1 MSITQ
6 AMWTG
11 VSGLAAE
18 SNALGVVGD
27 NVANSSTIGF
37 KQSRAVF
44 EDILGGA
51 VGQNNGGGVRML
63 RAQQIFAQGSM
74 VNTGQATDLALSGD
88 GFFVVKGSLDG
99 VDGQFYTRAG
109 QFTIDNAGN
118 LVNPQG
124 LHLQGY
130 PANADGTFQATAAD
144 IVIPTAPL
152 APKPTANITVDAKLD
167 ATPLPA
173 KVSPFDPTNP
183 GDSSNYHVPTK
194 MYDSLGVEHDV
205 TIYYVNTGAGTWD
218 YHAMVDDGGEVS
230 GGTVGQPFEIASGA
244 LTFTSDGALQDNVPG
259 SGGTVDFVNAT
270 PGQAFTFDFG
280 TPIAA
285 GGTGTDGIVQ
295 YDGESVLNGQSQDGY
310 SSGSIQGVQIDGNGT
325 IMGVYDNGQQIPV
338 AQLAVAKFTSNDG
351 LNRNGHNLWSASLA
365 SGDALLGAAGTGGRG
380 AVVSGAL
387 EQSNVDIASQFVE
400 MIAHQ
405 RAFQANSKTIT
416 TADEML
422 QEIVQLK
429 R

>member
-11 VSGLAAE
+11 VAGLSAE

-51 VGQNNGGGVRML
+51 VGQNIGGGVRML

-88 GFFVVKGSLDG
+88 GFFVVKGALDG
-99 VDGQFYTRAG
+99 VDGEFYTRAG

-118 LVNPQG
+118 MVNPQG

-130 PANADGTFQATAAD
+130 PANTDGTFQATPAD

-152 APKPTANITVDAKLD
+152 PPKPTSNIEVDGNLD
-167 ATPLPA
+167 ATPEPA
-173 KVSPFDPTNP
+173 TVTPFDPLNP
-183 GDSSNYHVPTK
+183 GNSSNGVSTTK
-194 MYDSLGVEHDV
+194 MYDSLGAEHDV
-205 TIYYVNTGAGTWD
+205 TIYYVNTGAGQWE
-218 YHAMVDDGGEVS
+218 YHAMVDDGAEVA
-230 GGTVGQPFEIASGA
+230 GGTPGEPFEIASGT
-244 LTFTSDGALQDNVPG
+244 LTFNPNGTLQDHQANAA
-259 SGGTVDFVNAT
+259 TVDFVNASPAQT
-270 PGQAFTFDFG
+270 FTLDFG
-280 TPIAA
+280 TSINA
-285 GGTGTDGIVQ
+285 GGTGTDGLTQ
-295 YDGESVLNGQSQDGY
+295 YDKPNDISGGSQDGY
-310 SSGSIQGVQIDGNGT
+310 SSGSIQGVQIDGNGVV
-325 IMGVYDNGQQIPV
+325 MGVYDNGQQIPV
-338 AQLAVAKFTSNDG
+338 AQLAVAKFASNDG
-351 LNRNGHNLWSASLA
+351 LNRNGHNLWSASLK
-365 SGDALLGAAGTGGRG
+365 SGDALLGAAGAGGR
-380 AVVSGAL
+380 ASVVSGAL
-387 EQSNVDIASQFVE
+387 EQSNVDIATQFVE